1 MQPQG
6 HVQILVNLL
15 DFGMNVQQA
24 GDLARIRHLGSSTP
38 RGETGDGRGIV
49 EVESGIPDS
58 IVEVLESR
66 GHKVRR
72 SVGGFG
78 GYQGILIDH
87 KNGVLHGA
95 TEPRKDG
102 ATVGY

>member
-6 HVQILVNLL
+6 HVQILINMI
-15 DFGMNVQQA
+15 DFGMNVQHA

-38 RGETGDGRGIV
+38 TGKQGNGLGIV
-49 EVESGIPDS
+49 EVESGIPNS
-58 IVEVLESR
+58 VVKELQSR
-66 GHKVRR
+66 GHEVRR
-72 SVGGFG
+72 SIGGFG

-95 TEPRKDG
+95 TEPRRDG
-102 ATVGY
+102 AAVGY